1 MRARRPTWHAPQC
14 SLWLDTDIGLALWY
28 NLQSL
33 RCAADLV
40 SGDKARLAQISIN
53 EPEMPSIAAP
63 WSARDD
69 ARLSLVGAPL
79 ISLRVHIS
87 PVIWRIGP
95 AWVVLAAAWHGR
107 PAAWNSVFLLQLA
120 TAVILADSIWGAF
133 WNVLRFDPD
142 AAPMTGREQQAPIR
156 LPYATPRAP
165 AARLAR
171 WLSDEAQPGHALQG
185 WPLALMLSGL
195 LALSLGRSALM
206 LTVAVIL
213 VSLLG
218 LAWVRRGHPA
228 PASLQA
234 LTMVTIPWLLGQSLV
249 GPMTTLTWPL
259 VSGFTVLVWGL
270 VRSAQHTPAAWLVP
284 CGLVLVVGALIAQGA
299 PVAAGLTGLAASIP
313 FWFGLGRPAALRAD
327 DWAQIHP
334 WLLITLAVAAAG

>member
-1 MRARRPTWHAPQC
+1 
-14 SLWLDTDIGLALWY
+14 
-28 NLQSL
+28 
-33 RCAADLV
+33 
-40 SGDKARLAQISIN
+40 LAQISST
-53 EPEMPSIAAP
+53 EPELSPITSRL
-63 WSARDD
+63 SARED
-69 ARLSLVGAPL
+69 ARIALIGAPL
-79 ISLRVHIS
+79 ISLRVNIS

-107 PAAWNSVFLLQLA
+107 PAAWSGFFLLQLA

-133 WNVLRFDPD
+133 WNVLRHDPG
-142 AAPMTGREQQAPIR
+142 AAPMAVPAPHKQMR
-156 LPYATPRAP
+156 LPYATPHAP

-195 LALSLGRSALM
+195 LALPLGRSALI
-206 LTVAVIL
+206 LTAAVVL

-218 LAWVRRGHPA
+218 LAWVRRRHRA

-234 LTMVTIPWLLGQSLV
+234 LMMVTIPWLLGQSLV
-249 GPMTTLTWPL
+249 GPMTTLTLPL
-259 VSGFTVLVWGL
+259 VVGFTVLVWGL
-270 VRSAQHTPAAWLVP
+270 VRSAQHTPVTWLAPV
-284 CGLVLVVGALIAQGA
+284 GLLLVVCTLVVQGA
-299 PVAAGLTGLAASIP
+299 PVAAGLTGMAASIP
-313 FWFGLGRPAALRAD
+313 FWFGLGRPGALRPA